1 MRVKAWTKTNFDHTI
16 IQSSGVIIY
25 GNKLCASWPQKQIPP
40 AARGAAGGAFSP
52 IDLAID
58 WALFELAAANDVPPS
73 EFFSDWYR
81 ARAASVDAASWFQI
95 RAWRLLGKGLAP
107 TDAQREW

>member
-1 MRVKAWTKTNFDHTI
+1 MAWTKTNFDCVLL
-16 IQSSGVIIY
+16 SLRSKSPCCEGR
-25 GNKLCASWPQKQIPP
+25 S
-40 AARGAAGGAFSP
+40 RGAFSP
-52 IDLAID
+52 IDLAIE
-58 WALFELAAANDVPPS
+58 WALFQLAAANDVPPS
-73 EFFSDWYR
+73 EIFSDWYR